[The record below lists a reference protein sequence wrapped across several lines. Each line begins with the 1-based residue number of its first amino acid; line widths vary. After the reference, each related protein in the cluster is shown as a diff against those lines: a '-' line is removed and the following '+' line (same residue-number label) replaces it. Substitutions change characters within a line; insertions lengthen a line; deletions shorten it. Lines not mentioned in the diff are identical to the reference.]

1 MSLPQG
7 SEMLRSSS
15 HEVRSWFSQSR
26 CWQNF
31 VKRSSTSPHLV
42 RSISGTWDPRYLI
55 APNTP
60 LASWWPRFRLTL
72 VLEVEVVTRIR
83 YQEYWYNVSVDPSI
97 ISRVSHK
104 SDVPEHLRNPIIASP
119 YRVDISTTPT
129 MNQDSS
135 WTHWVKHTAKCPMF
149 FCHLKIER
157 KLGVSKLSKSV
168 LRTFSDLN
176 KVTIWDPGPP

>member
-7 SEMLRSSS
+7 WEMLHSSS
-15 HEVRSWFSQSR
+15 HEVRSWFGQSR
-26 CWQNF
+26 CWQHF

-55 APNTP
+55 APNKP

-104 SDVPEHLRNPIIASP
+104 SDVPEHLRNPIVASP

-157 KLGVSKLSKSV
+157 KECLNSLNQSYIDFLV
-168 LRTFSDLN
+168 LKILI
-176 KVTIWDPGPP
+176 IWS

>member
-7 SEMLRSSS
+7 WEMLHSSS
-15 HEVRSWFSQSR
+15 HEVRSWFNQSR

-55 APNTP
+55 APNKP

-97 ISRVSHK
+97 ISRVRHK
-104 SDVPEHLRNPIIASP
+104 SDVPEHLRNPIVASS
-119 YRVDISTTPT
+119 YGVYISTTPT

-135 WTHWVKHTAKCPMF
+135 RTHWVKHTAKCPMF

-157 KLGVSKLSKSV
+157 KLAVSKF
-168 LRTFSDLN
+168 T
-176 KVTIWDPGPP
+176 